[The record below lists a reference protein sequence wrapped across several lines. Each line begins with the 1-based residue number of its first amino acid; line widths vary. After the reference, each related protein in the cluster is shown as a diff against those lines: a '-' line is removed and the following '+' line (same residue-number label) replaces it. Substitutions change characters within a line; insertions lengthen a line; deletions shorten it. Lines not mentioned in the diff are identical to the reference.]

1 MRTARAIISLHKRC
15 IAILMLAALAACGD
29 SGKKSDEHL
38 AAGDALL
45 RQGKYEAALPELQ
58 RAVELN
64 KDSIPARVALGNAYR
79 GLKRY
84 DDALDA
90 FRAAKKI
97 DRYVLAPHIA
107 SALMRVETGQI
118 EMAIDELNHVIE
130 LDPKNLEAKILLG
143 RVSMMPYR
151 QPDGTVGVS
160 RASLERAEMNLESA
174 TAAAPGNVEAH
185 RELALAYEKL
195 GKRAEAVKAWTAVRE
210 LAARK
215 GEGTQDADAS
225 AALERLR

>member
-1 MRTARAIISLHKRC
+1 MRSRFLALLALSL
-15 IAILMLAALAACGD
+15 LAACGD
-29 SGKKSDEHL
+29 GGKKSDEHL
-38 AAGDALL
+38 AAGQKLL
-45 RQGKYEAALPELQ
+45 EQGKYDVALPELQ

-64 KDSIPARVALGNAYR
+64 KDSIDARVALGRAYR

-97 DRYVLAPHIA
+97 DRYMVAPHIA
-107 SALMRVETGQI
+107 SALTRVETGQI
-118 EMAIDELNHVIE
+118 EMAVDELNHVIE
-130 LDPKNLEAKILLG
+130 LEPKNLQAKILLG

-151 QPDGTVGVS
+151 QPDGTVGTS

-174 TAAAPGNVEAH
+174 IQSAPDNAEAQ

-195 GKRAEAVKAWTAVRE
+195 GKKPEALKSWTAARDLAAKDSTHAQIAAEAR
-210 LAARK
+210 
-215 GEGTQDADAS
+215 
-225 AALERLR
+225 AALERLK

>member
-1 MRTARAIISLHKRC
+1 MRIRF
-15 IAILMLAALAACGD
+15 LALLAVAFLAACGD

-38 AAGDALL
+38 AAGQKLL
-45 RQGKYEAALPELQ
+45 EQGKYDLALPELQ
-58 RAVELN
+58 RAVEAN
-64 KDSIPARVALGNAYR
+64 KDSIPAQVALGNAYR

-84 DDALDA
+84 DDALDT
-90 FRAAKKI
+90 FRVAKKI
-97 DRYVLAPHIA
+97 DRYVVAPHIA
-107 SALMRVETGQI
+107 SALTRVETGQI

-130 LDPKNLEAKILLG
+130 LEPKNLQAKILLG

-151 QPDGTVGVS
+151 QPDGTVAVS

-174 TAAAPGNVEAH
+174 IEAAPDNIEAQ

-195 GKRAEAVKAWTAVRE
+195 GKKAEAVKSWTAARE
-210 LAARK
+210 LAAKK
-215 GEGTQDADAS
+215 GESAGIAAEAS

>member
-1 MRTARAIISLHKRC
+1 MRSRLLAIVV
-15 IAILMLAALAACGD
+15 LALLAACGD
-29 SGKKSDEHL
+29 GGKKSDAHL
-38 AAGDALL
+38 AAGQRLL
-45 RQGKYEAALPELQ
+45 EQGNYQAALPDLQ
-58 RAVELN
+58 LAVELN
-64 KDSIPARVALGNAYR
+64 KDSIAARVALGNAYR

-97 DRYVLAPHIA
+97 DRYVVAPHIA
-107 SALMRVETGQI
+107 SALTRVETGQI
-118 EMAIDELNHVIE
+118 EIAIDELNHVIE
-130 LDPKNLEAKILLG
+130 LEPKNLPVKILLG

-174 TAAAPGNVEAH
+174 IAAAPDNIEAQ

-195 GKRAEAVKAWTAVRE
+195 GKKADAVKSWTAVRDLSAKAAE
-210 LAARK
+210 RAPLATEAN
-215 GEGTQDADAS
+215 
-225 AALERLR
+225 AALERLK